1 MGWSEVAAR
10 SHARRLEREGW
21 LARYPMRRGDGCLF
35 VPTRVGV
42 AVAGV
47 PVRAPGEP
55 APTWWA
61 HHCGVA
67 WMAAWLTV
75 RGRDFKGGREL
86 LEFDTWSGEI
96 SWQDRRGFHD
106 SKHRPDLVGF
116 RLDGGPIAVEVELAP
131 KSMERLRGILFL
143 HAVWRH
149 AGKSNGA
156 YYVCGDE
163 DGLKRI
169 RKAANKGRAFRYDD
183 LGLTLTL
190 LDTIKSEAIEMREA
204 DPTAVGFRRLAAHG
218 VGHGS

>member
-1 MGWSEVAAR
+1 M
-10 SHARRLEREGW
+10 
-21 LARYPMRRGDGCLF
+21 
-35 VPTRVGV
+35 

-67 WMAAWLTV
+67 WMAAWLTL
-75 RGRDFKGGREL
+75 RGREFKGGREL

-96 SWQDRRGFHD
+96 SWQDHRGFHD

-116 RLDGGPIAVEVELAP
+116 RVDGRPIAVEVELAP
-131 KSMERLRGILFL
+131 KSIERLRGILFR

-149 AGKSNGA
+149 AGKSNGV
-156 YYVCGDE
+156 YYICGDE

-169 RKAANKGRAFRYDD
+169 RKAANTGRTFRYDD
-183 LGLTLTL
+183 VGLTFVL
-190 LDTIKSEAIEMREA
+190 LDTIIDQTIAAA
-204 DPTAVGFRRLAAHG
+204 DQARRARVAGGPWAAANTPADTA
-218 VGHGS
+218 